1 MSETHTRIHA
11 RPDELVP
18 RVLVRALLALVLVIL
33 SLVTVARLTDRPL
46 ESVPANTPVI
56 AERVIHISGD
66 ASGAARVLD
75 ADGAVIASFASD
87 KGGFVAGIDRV
98 LQRERA
104 KVGADLRAPVLLRLR
119 EGNRLSLYDPVTEWS
134 AELMGFGA
142 DNLRTF
148 ARLLEP
154 PRTLDGSTT
163 QTPSNLTQGGSHHGT
178 TD

>member
-1 MSETHTRIHA
+1 MSIFQRHARIHA
-11 RPDELVP
+11 RADELVP
-18 RVLVRALLALVLVIL
+18 RILIRATLALLLVIL

-46 ESVPANTPVI
+46 DSTPAPTEI
-56 AERVIHISGD
+56 ITERGIHISGE

-75 ADGAVIASFASD
+75 ASGNVIATFASD
-87 KGGFVAGIDRV
+87 KGGFVAGSDRV
-98 LQRERA
+98 LQRERG
-104 KVGADLRAPVLLRLR
+104 KIGADSAAPVVLRLR
-119 EGNRLSLYDPVTEWS
+119 AGNRLSLYDPTTDWS

-154 PRTLDGSTT
+154 
-163 QTPSNLTQGGSHHGT
+163 TPTQGGSHHGT